1 MTQAFSFGVTDP
13 VPAGPLGAGASRACA
28 LAIGAVLAPARA
40 GASEGKAVLSPAR
53 AGAALTSVIS
63 ALARVAALLV
73 AACVLTV
80 GVAHAD
86 PHERDHREFRGDY
99 RGGPGPRPGWD
110 HMDGRFHHDQYYP
123 SRGYYVRD
131 LPRDRVFI
139 NGPRGRYYYYG
150 GVWYSPG
157 PSGYVVIGAPV
168 GVFVPVLPP
177 YYTTVWVGGA
187 PYYYANDTYY
197 VWRES
202 DSQYEVVTPPDEQV
216 ANTEPPA
223 PAPPNAGGDVF
234 IYPKN
239 GQSDADQ
246 ARDKYE
252 CHKWAQNESG
262 FDPTQA
268 SGGVPPEQA
277 NGKRAAYQRAMT
289 ACLEGRGY
297 SVK

>member
-1 MTQAFSFGVTDP
+1 MTQAFTSALTGEFRALRVGP
-13 VPAGPLGAGASRACA
+13 SMAG
-28 LAIGAVLAPARA
+28 
-40 GASEGKAVLSPAR
+40 SPA
-53 AGAALTSVIS
+53 AGTIPLEKPACGLGYPRRFSDMLWAC
-63 ALARVAALLV
+63 ALLV
-73 AACVLTV
+73 AACVLSV

-86 PHERDHREFRGDY
+86 PHERDHRDF

-110 HMDGRFHHDQYYP
+110 HRDERFHHDQWYP
-123 SRGYYVRD
+123 SRGYYVRE
-131 LPRDRVFI
+131 LPPERVI
-139 NGPRGRYYYYG
+139 VTSPRGRYFYSG

-157 PSGYVVIGAPV
+157 PRGYVVIGAPI
-168 GVFVPVLPP
+168 GTFVPVLPP

-197 VWRES
+197 VWRDS
-202 DSQYEVVTPPDEQV
+202 DRQYEVVDPPDEQA
-216 ANTEPPA
+216 ANTEPP
-223 PAPPNAGGDVF
+223 PPQPPSAAGDVF

-239 GQSDADQ
+239 GQSDEQQ

-277 NGKRAAYQRAMT
+277 NSKRAAYQRAMG

>member
-1 MTQAFSFGVTDP
+1 MTQAFSCGLTGGLN
-13 VPAGPLGAGASRACA
+13 GPL
-28 LAIGAVLAPARA
+28 RA
-40 GASEGKAVLSPAR
+40 GALR
-53 AGAALTSVIS
+53 AC
-63 ALARVAALLV
+63 ALLV
-73 AACVLTV
+73 AACVLSV

-86 PHERDHREFRGDY
+86 PHDRDR

-123 SRGYYVRD
+123 SRGYYVHE
-131 LPRDRVFI
+131 LPRERVI
-139 NGPRGRYYYYG
+139 VTGPRGRYFYSG

-157 PSGYVVIGAPV
+157 PRGYVVIGAPI
-168 GVFVPVLPP
+168 GTFVPVLPP

-187 PYYYANDTYY
+187 PYYYANDAYY
-197 VWRES
+197 VWR
-202 DSQYEVVTPPDEQV
+202 DTDQQYEVVDPPDEQA

-223 PAPPNAGGDVF
+223 PAPPSAAGDVF

-239 GQSDADQ
+239 GQSEEDQ

-268 SGGVPPEQA
+268 NGGVPPEQA
-277 NGKRAAYQRAMT
+277 NSKRAAYQRAMS

>member
-1 MTQAFSFGVTDP
+1 V
-13 VPAGPLGAGASRACA
+13 R
-28 LAIGAVLAPARA
+28 ARA
-40 GASEGKAVLSPAR
+40 
-53 AGAALTSVIS
+53 AL
-63 ALARVAALLV
+63 ALARVGALLV
-73 AACVLTV
+73 AACVLSI
-80 GVAHAD
+80 GVAQAD
-86 PHERDHREFRGDY
+86 PHERDHRDRDF

-110 HMDGRFHHDQYYP
+110 HRDERFHHDHYYP
-123 SRGYYVRD
+123 SRGYYARE
-131 LPRDRVFI
+131 LPPDRVI
-139 NGPRGRYYYYG
+139 VTGPRGRYFYSG

-157 PSGYVVIGAPV
+157 PRGYVVVGAPI
-168 GVFVPVLPP
+168 GTYVPVLPP

-197 VWRES
+197 MWRDS
-202 DSQYEVVTPPDEQV
+202 DQEYEVVDPPDERA
-216 ANTEPPA
+216 ANTEPP
-223 PAPPNAGGDVF
+223 PPPPSANDDVF

-239 GQSDADQ
+239 GQSEEVQ

-268 SGGVPPEQA
+268 TGGVPPEQA
-277 NGKRAAYQRAMT
+277 NTKRAAYQRAMA